1 MGIKIES
8 ITIKN
13 LGPIQDFS
21 EDFGLFNIIFSKN
34 ECGKTFLT
42 EFIIRSLFKNIKRWN
57 FREKG
62 VGKVVIS
69 GLAGSGSL
77 DFSPDTEKKLE
88 DYWEMD
94 EKGMPLSMASLL
106 VSKGGEASIE
116 NTEEGISKGLVREI
130 FSGISLL
137 DRIDSD
143 ANISKT
149 VKAAEVDRNDIDN
162 IIISRTGAGRDYRQL
177 REELNRYDN
186 LFEEIESKYS
196 VGIIESFRAEKYR
209 LEDILQNLNRAKRH
223 EAYTISETIN
233 NLNKKLQQ
241 NDDDLLNEISG
252 DISIYESKEEEY
264 RSKAEQAEKLR
275 KECSNFDWLKKA
287 SLAYERFAP
296 VSVKRPHIAIA
307 VLAGMFLITAILFSI
322 LGFIPGT
329 VPEVVIAAGIIVSVI
344 ASAGLGAFYIIK
356 LLNSIKIAGLGNE
369 LDKIKKEFKK
379 RTGKELTDIAT
390 LSAETDRQK
399 ESYDRSVL
407 LSEQLEGIKT
417 DLQNLGFSIQQK
429 FYELAGDKI
438 PRSVWLSTLKDKKT
452 ENHKTREK
460 MDSLR
465 RQQSELGVREIDYLQ
480 EDPGVTFS
488 YDEFEKAQADMD
500 NIQGQID
507 EKEAELVNLKYRIY
521 TETEDDPSIE
531 WDSLL
536 ENLREKRIEKQKEFD
551 ECEAGIIA
559 GVLVHEEISRLREE
573 EDNKILEGLQSDA
586 VLKPLLDLTDNYRN
600 LTLDGEKLLIS
611 DEYRDFCFADL
622 STGIKEQIML
632 AMRIGFTNR
641 ILKQETLFL
650 ILDDAFQHSD
660 WDRREILVK
669 KLAKIAK
676 SGWQIIYLSMD
687 DHIKK
692 LFDREG
698 AGFDKEDFR
707 SIVLDQH

>member
-1 MGIKIES
+1 MGIKIDS

-42 EFIIRSLFKNIKRWN
+42 EFVIRSLFKNIKRWN

-69 GLAGSGSL
+69 GLAGPGNL
-77 DFSPDTEKKLE
+77 DFSPDTVKKLE

-94 EKGMPLSMASLL
+94 ERGMPLSMASLL

-116 NTEEGISKGLVREI
+116 NTEEGISKGLIREI

-149 VKAAEVDRNDIDN
+149 VKAAEMDRNDIDN
-162 IIISRTGAGRDYRQL
+162 IIISRAGAGRDYRQL
-177 REELNRYDN
+177 REELNRIDN

-196 VGIIESFRAEKYR
+196 VGIIESYRAEKDR
-209 LEDILQNLNRAKRH
+209 LEDVLQNLHKAKQH
-223 EAYTISETIN
+223 EAYTISEKIE

-241 NDDDLLNEISG
+241 NDEELLNELSG
-252 DISIYESKEEEY
+252 DVSIYESKEEEY

-275 KECSNFDWLKKA
+275 EEARNFDWLKKA
-287 SLAYERFAP
+287 SLVYERLAP
-296 VSVKRPHIAIA
+296 VSVKRPHIAVA
-307 VLAGMFLITAILFSI
+307 VLSGMLLIAAILFSI
-322 LGFIPGT
+322 LGITLGT
-329 VPEVVIAAGIIVSVI
+329 VPKEVIAAGTIVSVI
-344 ASAGLGAFYIIK
+344 VSAGLGAFYIIR
-356 LLNSIKIAGLGNE
+356 LLRSSKNTGLGNE
-369 LDKIKKEFKK
+369 LDKIKKEFKT

-390 LSAETDRQK
+390 LSAEIDRQR

-407 LSEQLEGIKT
+407 LSEQLEGLKT
-417 DLQNLGFSIQQK
+417 DIQNLGFSIQQK

-438 PRSVWLSTLKDKKT
+438 PRSMWLPTLKDKKA
-452 ENHKTREK
+452 ENHKIREK
-460 MDSLR
+460 IDSLR
-465 RQQSELGVREIDYLQ
+465 RQQSELGVREVDYLP

-488 YDEFEKAQADMD
+488 YAEFEKIQADLD
-500 NIQGQID
+500 NIQVQIND
-507 EKEAELVNLKYRIY
+507 KEAELVNLKYRIY

-531 WDSLL
+531 WGSLL
-536 ENLREKRIEKQKEFD
+536 ENLREKRIGKQKEFD
-551 ECEAGIIA
+551 EYEAGILA
-559 GVLVHEEISRLREE
+559 GILVHQEITRLREE
-573 EDNKILEGLQSDA
+573 EDNKILEGLRSDV
-586 VLKPLLDLTDNYRN
+586 VLKPLLDLTDNYKN

-611 DEYRDFCFADL
+611 DEYRDFCFSDL
-622 STGIKEQIML
+622 STGIREQIML
-632 AMRIGFTNR
+632 ALRIGFSHR

-692 LFDREG
+692 LFEKEG
-698 AGFDKEDFR
+698 ARFAEEDFR
-707 SIVLDQH
+707 SIVL